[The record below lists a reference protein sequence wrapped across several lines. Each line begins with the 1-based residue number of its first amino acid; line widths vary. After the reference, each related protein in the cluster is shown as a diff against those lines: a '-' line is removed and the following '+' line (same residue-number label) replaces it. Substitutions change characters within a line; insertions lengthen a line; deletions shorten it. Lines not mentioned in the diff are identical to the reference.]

1 MREFGVKDSGK
12 RQEFATGMV
21 RDTQDGKP
29 RPDLISP
36 LFMMRLGAH
45 LLKGAVK
52 YTEHNWAKGQ
62 PFSRALASLCRHLE
76 QFKEGDESEDHLAAV
91 AFGCMVLTHYQEAIK
106 RGILPAE
113 LDDLPRW
120 VAADPA
126 EKQETLADVRTA
138 TYECAH
144 CGADMAPCRITCDA
158 VGMVPDICPVGPDGM
173 ADWRL
178 VEGAAAV
185 PDESPMVRSDCAGC
199 KWDNGGLY
207 WECGHCDDKYSNWTA
222 ADVKDGLTSAASC
235 TNTADGGR

>member
-1 MREFGVKDSGK
+1 MREFDTGATRNDNAEKFGITGFRSRYADEAYYAYMHGHRMQADGVLRDPDNWKKGMPIETYYEGLDRHHHDVFSIHESGQAF
-12 RQEFATGMV
+12 RRNE
-21 RDTQDGKP
+21 DGGEVGLE
-29 RPDLISP
+29 D
-36 LFMMRLGAH
+36 
-45 LLKGAVK
+45 
-52 YTEHNWAKGQ
+52 
-62 PFSRALASLCRHLE
+62 ALAAMLFNITGLLHEIGKAKL
-76 QFKEGDESEDHLAAV
+76 QAA
-91 AFGCMVLTHYQEAIK
+91 E
-106 RGILPAE
+106 
-113 LDDLPRW
+113 
-120 VAADPA
+120 PA

-222 ADVKDGLTSAASC
+222 ADVKE
-235 TNTADGGR
+235 

>member
-1 MREFGVKDSGK
+1 MREFDVKDSGK

-222 ADVKDGLTSAASC
+222 ADVKE
-235 TNTADGGR
+235 